1 MGQLFEAQ
9 HRASRQGLD
18 VSQAIRR
25 DRLLRL
31 KRLIDEHEA
40 DLAAA
45 VQSDFGVRSAQ
56 LTQVADMLLL
66 RSMLA
71 QSLKSLQRWMK
82 PEKVATPLHLL
93 PSRAYVMRQPLGV
106 VGVVA
111 PGTTRCS
118 WSLHRRSQPWRPA
131 TASCSSPAS

>member
-1 MGQLFEAQ
+1 MLPNTTVGAMRQIFEAQ
-9 HRASRQGLD
+9 HQASRQAFE

-31 KRLIDEHEA
+31 RRLIDDHEA

-45 VQSDFGVRSAQ
+45 VQSDFGVRSAE

-71 QSLKSLQRWMK
+71 Q
-82 PEKVATPLHLL
+82 TL
-93 PSRAYVMRQPLGV
+93 P
-106 VGVVA
+106 
-111 PGTTRCS
+111 
-118 WSLHRRSQPWRPA
+118 
-131 TASCSSPAS
+131 